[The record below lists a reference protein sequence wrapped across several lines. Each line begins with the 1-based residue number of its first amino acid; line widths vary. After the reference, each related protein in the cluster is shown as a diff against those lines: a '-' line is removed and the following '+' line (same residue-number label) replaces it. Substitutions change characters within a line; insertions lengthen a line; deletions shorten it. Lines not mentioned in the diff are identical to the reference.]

1 MFLEFSSG
9 FPMVFLWFSNG
20 FPMVFLMFLF
30 QALPAEDI
38 SAKDSYDV
46 QYFRGGGVFRIDVPV
61 MSLGL
66 KRHGFSVFGYK
77 KP

>member
-1 MFLEFSSG
+1 
-9 FPMVFLWFSNG
+9 
-20 FPMVFLMFLF
+20 MFLF

>member
-1 MFLEFSSG
+1 MFLDYSS
-9 FPMVFLWFSNG
+9 G

-46 QYFRGGGVFRIDVPV
+46 QYFRGGGVFRIHVPV
-61 MSLGL
+61 MSLG
-66 KRHGFSVFGYK
+66 FSRWVFGVRMVK
-77 KP
+77 ALVVILLVRFT